1 MENLFKL
8 IEYEL
13 VDIVEKQ
20 KKKKKSYY
28 ITKPVRNLKSFRM
41 IGE

>member
-20 KKKKKSYY
+20 KKKKKIILHYETSSKFK
-28 ITKPVRNLKSFRM
+28 I
-41 IGE
+41 I

>member
-20 KKKKKSYY
+20 KKKKNH
-28 ITKPVRNLKSFRM
+28 ITLRNQFE
-41 IGE
+41 I